1 MNFTEIL
8 KSIQHF
14 HENIIAKAHYSPD
27 WNEETITNAFLWADF
42 CEQIYEKFAED
53 DQTVKNLDKQMH
65 YLTAN
70 YTGMSYC
77 FKNLKGSC
85 SLLCQSFLQNPNIEQ
100 TFLRDIIQR
109 IQPSGLNFVDV
120 ILEVSVVDN
129 LCLELLD
136 SLKNISISNSDRL
149 LYSEIK
155 AELLLDFLKDVIAQ
169 LSTEEQYESQLSFVL
184 ETLCNKQ
191 DTLNFVLHILILD
204 DSHSEITPGIQNFI
218 INWILIKLL
227 DEKNGFLAEFLWKQS
242 PLKLRRLAAK
252 YSSFGSYYIDFLTKC
267 ASSLSLVY
275 EDCSKFWRKRTF
287 MNEVS
292 FDYDEIINH
301 FQILLS
307 IQDELCKAIRTHLT
321 ALLEQESKI
330 SIWHDIWSHIK
341 P

>member
-42 CEQIYEKFAED
+42 CEQIYEKFSED

-109 IQPSGLNFVDV
+109 IQPSGLNFEDV

-169 LSTEEQYESQLSFVL
+169 LSTEEQ
-184 ETLCNKQ
+184 TL
-191 DTLNFVLHILILD
+191 
-204 DSHSEITPGIQNFI
+204 
-218 INWILIKLL
+218 
-227 DEKNGFLAEFLWKQS
+227 
-242 PLKLRRLAAK
+242 
-252 YSSFGSYYIDFLTKC
+252 
-267 ASSLSLVY
+267 
-275 EDCSKFWRKRTF
+275 

-307 IQDELCKAIRTHLT
+307 IQDELCKTIQTHLT
-321 ALLEQESKI
+321 ALLEHESKI